1 MNLSACFKQGLLK
14 KIAPDIENA
23 KRSLRESKRNVSD
36 AEKNL
41 KIGCYNVVVIMSY
54 TAMFHAARGLLF
66 KDGVKE
72 RSHVCIPVYIRE
84 KYPQLGKFA
93 DALDSY
99 RIFRHRTIYGLE
111 ILIDR
116 VEAEEALGTAK
127 EFIERM
133 EKLVEARH

>member
-1 MNLSACFKQGLLK
+1 MNLNECFKQGLLK
-14 KIAPDIENA
+14 KMAPDVENA
-23 KRSLRESKRNVSD
+23 KKSIHESKRNVGD

-41 KIGCYNVVVIMSY
+41 KIGCYHVVVMLSY

-72 RSHVCIPVYIRE
+72 RSHVCMPIYIKERH
-84 KYPQLGKFA
+84 PQLEKFA
-93 DALDSY
+93 NILDSY

-116 VEAEEALGTAK
+116 AEAEEALGAAK
-127 EFIERM
+127 EFIEVI
-133 EKLVEARH
+133 EKLVG